1 MLLIINLCIYGL
13 YLYIYKYVFLFRK
26 KLNKFFFVYCKVC
39 LILRKKKFFILY
51 NFCVYFLLLIREER
65 EDFMICIYCY

>member
-1 MLLIINLCIYGL
+1 MFCCNFENVNKMYKIMNYIKMKINVSIISMLFIINLCIYGL

-39 LILRKKKFFILY
+39 
-51 NFCVYFLLLIREER
+51 
-65 EDFMICIYCY
+65 

>member
-1 MLLIINLCIYGL
+1 MNYIKMKINVSIISMLLIINLCIYGL

-39 LILRKKKFFILY
+39 
-51 NFCVYFLLLIREER
+51 
-65 EDFMICIYCY
+65 